1 MKKQFLKKNR
11 YKIKKEKVQY
21 IEKKPFLA
29 DKEIIFRS
37 AGRAKVFNISHRLQV
52 FTLFFMAVIFCW
64 SGYSYHFYHIYDKII
79 SKKDKELGKTRDAYV
94 DLMTDVA
101 ALQKNLKDVVLSLD
115 EAGNGLEELNGY
127 KEQALVVEDKIKK
140 ITDSESWIN
149 GNDLNDKLSA
159 KDALIKKNLVES
171 ENTQLKQKVV
181 VLGSKID
188 QLQKTVKGLEDAEIA
203 ILDKIAVLSGKEIEQ
218 LKTSL
223 NKINSSLKEKNRY
236 FNPLANVKKAE
247 GGAYIPSEIESKEL
261 TEKISSTFETID
273 SLANYKNALK
283 NVPLGE
289 PVYRY
294 QLSSEFGTRSDPFKK
309 HLAKHKG
316 IDMRASFGSR
326 VSAQAGGK
334 VMTATYQ
341 KNGYGNVVEI
351 DHGNGFSSKYAHLN
365 KIYVKKGDVVKF
377 NQAIGEVGH
386 TGRATG
392 NHLHY
397 EVLYR
402 GINVNP
408 LTFVRL
414 KNPNSI

>member
-21 IEKKPFLA
+21 TEKKPFLA

-64 SGYSYHFYHIYDKII
+64 SGYSYHFYHISDKII

-115 EAGNGLEELNGY
+115 EAGNGLEDLKDY

-149 GNDLNDKLSA
+149 GDDLNDKLSA

-171 ENTQLKQKVV
+171 ENNQLKQKVV
-181 VLGSKID
+181 YLGAKID
-188 QLQKTVKGLEDAEIA
+188 ELQKTVKGLEDAEIA

-218 LKTSL
+218 LKASL

-316 IDMRASFGSR
+316 IDMRASLGSR
-326 VSAQAGGK
+326 ISAQAGGK

>member
-21 IEKKPFLA
+21 TEKKPFLA

-64 SGYSYHFYHIYDKII
+64 SGYSYHFYHISDKII

-149 GNDLNDKLSA
+149 GEELNDKLSA

-171 ENTQLKQKVV
+171 ENTQLRQKVV

-218 LKTSL
+218 LKASL

-316 IDMRASFGSR
+316 IDMRASLGSR
-326 VSAQAGGK
+326 ISAQAGGK

>member
-21 IEKKPFLA
+21 TEKKPFLA

-64 SGYSYHFYHIYDKII
+64 SGYSYHFYHISDKII

-115 EAGNGLEELNGY
+115 EAGNGLEELKDY

-149 GNDLNDKLSA
+149 GEELNDKLSA

-171 ENTQLKQKVV
+171 ENTQLRQKVV

-218 LKTSL
+218 LKASL

-247 GGAYIPSEIESKEL
+247 GGAYIPSEIESREL

-316 IDMRASFGSR
+316 IDMRASLGSR
-326 VSAQAGGK
+326 ISAQAGGK